1 MKLVVSYLI
10 YPALSLSF
18 LFLFGPNLSSLPSPL
33 VSVLVRE
40 ALVKSLIYLYVFF
53 LLLPS
58 IVRFVVKREGV
69 RYGLEAFLYTAAS
82 IGGALFLSYAVE
94 GILLFPGIL
103 DLIAVHN
110 ILTYRT
116 QGGNTTSTN
125 ARNAASLVS
134 FLVLAGWGYVVFG
147 NGFPFSSKGLALWGP
162 LLAVNYILNVR
173 KDVFEG
179 AGEADRSKTPPA
191 ELIRR
196 AQSPDAPPLGKAVV
210 YPWEEGY
217 GESSRNE

>member
-10 YPALSLSF
+10 YPVLSLAF
-18 LFLFGPNLSSLPSPL
+18 LFLSGPSLSSLPSPL
-33 VSVLVRE
+33 GAVLIRE
-40 ALVKSLIYLYVFF
+40 VLIKAILHLYVFF

-58 IVRFVVKREGV
+58 IIRFVVKREGV

-82 IGGALFLSYAVE
+82 IGVTLFLSYAVE
-94 GILLFPGIL
+94 GMLLFPGIL

-116 QGGNTTSTN
+116 SGGNTTSTN
-125 ARNAASLVS
+125 ARNAASLAS
-134 FLVLAGWGYVVFG
+134 FLVLAGWGYIVFG
-147 NGFPFSSKGLALWGP
+147 NGFPFSLKGLSLWGP

-179 AGEADRSKTPPA
+179 AGEADRSKKPSA
-191 ELIRR
+191 ELIHR

-210 YPWEEGY
+210 YPWEDGY
-217 GESSRNE
+217 GEGSRNE